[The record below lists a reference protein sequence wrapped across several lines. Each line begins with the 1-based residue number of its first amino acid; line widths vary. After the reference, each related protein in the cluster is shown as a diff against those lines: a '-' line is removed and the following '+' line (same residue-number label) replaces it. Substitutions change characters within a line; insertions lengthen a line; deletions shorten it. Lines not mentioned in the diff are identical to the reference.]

1 MTDTKL
7 TGLLR
12 ALSTD
17 EMKQLEKFVDS
28 PFHNSGRDLTSLV
41 RFMRSIHPAFEEA
54 ELTNELIYGKIFPG
68 KKYDGKKS
76 DNLIRTLTSHLFR
89 MCKEFL
95 VQAELKAQ
103 SETKKYMLLNQLR
116 KRGLYR
122 EFDKDYE
129 NVIQPE
135 DRLSRGSIGSF
146 VTSYFM
152 NAVKR
157 DCSLNRDDFSN
168 AFEFTMRASEDILTA
183 ALISC
188 FKFED
193 EKNLAE
199 VYNAKARSSIL
210 HVMLDSIDYEKFL
223 QRLKKEDPERY
234 PYINIFYHV
243 YMMNKDK
250 TGNSYYFR
258 LKELVTEH
266 ASLFGVAENYVL
278 WNILLTRSQLSKMGN
293 AEVFSIHKYM
303 VKNGVYKISEKENF
317 HIVLFRNIVI
327 VASSLGEYEWLGK
340 FIEKYSG
347 ELQDNHRENMKLYS
361 LAYLHYA
368 KSEFDK
374 ALEHILKVKYNLFL
388 FKLDLRI
395 LQLKTYYEL
404 EYYEEALS
412 LAASSLSYISSA
424 TDLSPVIKTHIGNF
438 IKCVRDLIKYKTDT
452 KLRTE
457 GPEELRKK
465 ISGNLYSNLMEW
477 YLRKLDEAER
487 MKK

>member
-12 ALSTD
+12 TLSTD

-103 SETKKYMLLNQLR
+103 SETKEYMLLNQLR
-116 KRGLYR
+116 KRGLYK
-122 EFDKDYE
+122 EFDKEYE

-243 YMMNKDK
+243 YMMNKDR

-327 VASSLGEYEWLGK
+327 VASSLGEYEWLGN

-347 ELQDNHRENMKLYS
+347 ELQDNHRENMKSYS

-404 EYYEEALS
+404 EYYEEGLS
-412 LAASSLSYISSA
+412 LVSSSLEYIRNA
-424 TDLSPVIKTHIGNF
+424 KDLSPIIKTNIGDF
-438 IKCVRDLIKYKTDT
+438 FRSVRVLINIRLYPSGKEEVLDDLK
-452 KLRTE
+452 
-457 GPEELRKK
+457 RKA
-465 ISGNLYSNLMEW
+465 SGNLYPNLAEW
-477 YLRKLDEAER
+477 LKMRAGEI
-487 MKK
+487 